1 MLQKLDDEKDPR
13 IARHLE
19 DQRAAL
25 RRQLE
30 SAGTALQGIRLDLIR
45 FRSSGLESAL
55 ADVSSA
61 TQQARALSREI
72 ATALEA
78 VAEVKNL

>member
-1 MLQKLDDEKDPR
+1 MLHRLDRETDPR

-19 DQRAAL
+19 SQRATL

-30 SAGTALQGIRLDLIR
+30 SAGSALQNIRLDLIR

-72 ATALEA
+72 ASALEA
-78 VAEVKNL
+78 VEEVKGL